1 MLPNMSSLNIP
12 TQPLYTSR
20 RSPVLAQ
27 NIVSTSHPLA
37 SQAGL
42 NMILQGGNAVDA
54 AIASAITLTVVEPTG
69 CGLGSDAFAIIW
81 DGKTLHGL
89 NASGRSPAGWNYER
103 FANFEEMPFR
113 GWESVTVP
121 GAVSSWLTLSER
133 FGSLPFETLFEPA
146 IQYANEGFAV
156 SPLIS
161 KLWKIGAQE
170 LKNEIGFAENFM
182 RNNNTPKAG
191 EIFINPNL
199 GKSLTLI
206 AETKCK
212 AFYEGEL
219 AEAIEHCAMQNNAAL
234 KVSDLSQHK
243 NNWCGTIFQQFN
255 DFELHE
261 IPPNTQG
268 IAALIALGI
277 LRYTD
282 IDELHPDDPLAI
294 HLQIEA
300 IKLSLA
306 DVNSYVSDPSSMND
320 ITTDNLLR
328 DSYLKQRSQ
337 LIDPKR
343 AKDFKSG
350 SPTAG
355 GTVYITAADKS
366 GQMISFIQSNYA
378 GFGSG
383 ICIPDTGIHLQ
394 NRGAG
399 FSLNPKSANV
409 VGAKKRPFHT
419 IIPGFLMRND
429 QPVLSFGVM
438 GGPMQAQGH
447 IQLTLRT
454 EFWAQEPQTAIDAPR
469 WRFERG
475 KQVAVEA
482 SMPTKTIKALSDMGH
497 MITIENYDSTF
508 GFGGAQIIKNL
519 GNNFYIAG
527 SDPRKD
533 GQAVGI

>member
-1 MLPNMSSLNIP
+1 MKNLNLP
-12 TQPLYTSR
+12 TQPSYASR

-42 NMILQGGNAVDA
+42 NMIAQGGNAIDA

-81 DGKTLHGL
+81 DGKSLHGL
-89 NASGRSPAGWNYER
+89 NASGRSPADWHYER
-103 FANFEEMPFR
+103 FANFKTMPFR

-133 FGSLPFETLFEPA
+133 FGDLPFETLFGPA
-146 IQYANEGFAV
+146 IKYANDGFAV
-156 SPLIS
+156 SPIIS

-182 RNNNTPKAG
+182 RNNKAPEAG
-191 EIFINPNL
+191 EIFVNRNL
-199 GKSLTLI
+199 GKSLKLI

-219 AEAIEHCAMQNNAAL
+219 AEAIERCAIQNNAAL
-234 KVSDLSQHK
+234 KISDLEQHK
-243 NNWCGTIFQQFN
+243 NEWCGTISKQLY

-261 IPPNTQG
+261 IPPNSQG

-282 IDELHPDDPLAI
+282 VHKLSPDDPLAI

-306 DVNSYVSDPSSMND
+306 DVNNYVSDPLSMND
-320 ITTDNLLR
+320 VTADTLLR
-328 DSYLKQRSQ
+328 DSYLEQRSQ
-337 LIDPKR
+337 LIDPQK
-343 AKDFKSG
+343 ANDFKSG
-350 SPTAG
+350 TPTNG

-366 GQMISFIQSNYA
+366 GRMISFIQSNYA

-383 ICIPDTGIHLQ
+383 ICIPETGIHLQ

-409 VGAKKRPFHT
+409 VGPKKRPFHT
-419 IIPGFLMRND
+419 IIPGFLMRD
-429 QPVLSFGVM
+429 GQPSMSFGVM

-447 IQLTLRT
+447 VQLILRT
-454 EFWAQEPQTAIDAPR
+454 ELWGQDPQTAIDAPR
-469 WRFERG
+469 WRFDEG
-475 KQVAVEA
+475 KQVAVEN
-482 SMPTKTIKALSDMGH
+482 SMSTKILSTLSDMGH
-497 MITIENYDSTF
+497 VIKIENYDNNF
-508 GFGGAQIIKNL
+508 GFGGAQIIRNL
-519 GNNFYIAG
+519 GNNFFIAG

-533 GQAVGI
+533 GQAAGY